1 MNLFYNMQGKN
12 LEDSK
17 SIILFFISYNSPCVI
32 IKTLPKLKYSSSI
45 LFTKIL
51 KIQLASFSLTPAGL
65 RINLASI
72 IFKKSVKGYE
82 NAAYSLSYYF
92 PFYVKI
98 WILIGN

>member
-51 KIQLASFSLTPAGL
+51 KISIGFFTLTPGGL
-65 RINLASI
+65 VIKFSKHN
-72 IFKKSVKGYE
+72 F
-82 NAAYSLSYYF
+82 
-92 PFYVKI
+92 
-98 WILIGN
+98 